1 MDELVTLRW
10 MVRGCSC
17 LVVAAAVLF
26 LVLNWALFSLT
37 GGRL

>member
-1 MDELVTLRW
+1 MGQLITLRW
-10 MVRGCSC
+10 MVKGCSC